1 MFKITGK
8 YESGRS
14 MLEII
19 GALAVMTMMSVGAF
33 VLIRNA
39 NAAQKRNT
47 VVEDFAGIA
56 AAVRALYADYD
67 DLNDL
72 DGDGAMAAMGID
84 KNKTPYPDTSY
95 SVEQVGING
104 KDKKTSLD
112 ETKASDDQYDFG
124 QEDIISSFKV
134 TISGSGLPAKDCTVL
149 LHQAWPDS
157 ISGKADGECGEK
169 INSRS
174 ISVIYKK

>member
-1 MFKITGK
+1 MFKITQK

-56 AAVRALYADYD
+56 TAVRALYADYD

-84 KNKTPYPDTSY
+84 KGKTPYPDTSY
-95 SVEQVGING
+95 IVEQWQKNE
-104 KDKKTSLD
+104 KDD
-112 ETKASDDQYDFG
+112 EFR
-124 QEDIISSFKV
+124 IIIK
-134 TISGSGLPAKDCTVL
+134 GRGLPEKDCIIL
-149 LHQAWPDS
+149 SRQAWPDS
-157 ISGKADGECGEK
+157 VSGHATGECSAS
-169 INSRS
+169 NDSRS
-174 ISVIYKK
+174 IYVIYGK